1 MCGGVVYKYWQ
12 SKWGTL
18 LGVVGVNDIQA
29 GGNDGEQLFMYMLL
43 RVRNG
48 EQ

>member
-1 MCGGVVYKYWQ
+1 MGV
-12 SKWGTL
+12 T
-18 LGVVGVNDIQA
+18 DIRA
-29 GGNDGEQLFMYMLL
+29 GDNDGEQLFMYMLL